1 MVRTPGNR
9 HLSDAIAIV
18 KTKHRRRN
26 ADVELRICD
35 LVEPAGLEPATSCLQ
50 SMCGK
55 YAVRYE

>member
-1 MVRTPGNR
+1 M
-9 HLSDAIAIV
+9 V

-26 ADVELRICD
+26 ADVVLRICD